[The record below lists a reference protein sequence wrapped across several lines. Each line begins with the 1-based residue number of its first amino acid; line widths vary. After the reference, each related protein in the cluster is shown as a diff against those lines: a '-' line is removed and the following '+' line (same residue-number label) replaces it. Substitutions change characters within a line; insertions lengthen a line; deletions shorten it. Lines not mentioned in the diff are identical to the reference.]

1 MKKQH
6 SKYTFKGHG
15 GAITSL
21 AFSPDAQTLLSTS
34 YDNCTLVWNVATAN
48 IRKAIPIS
56 RWENCH
62 LFPDSSRIVDWTGIW
77 DIATGERVRR
87 HRKGDIL
94 ACSPD
99 GKLVASDEHASNPE
113 TYTLSALY
121 LFDSRNGRTKHTV
134 WTNAMFPL
142 YEATSFVFSPDGAF
156 LAFLGREPFRTEIR
170 NGNGED
176 YEWRVNGNA
185 TVYVY
190 ELKTRNLVAKSANS
204 DYWQLFW
211 TVSPSST
218 RLIAMGSGGAT
229 LWDAENG
236 KLLLSVSEQ
245 SDSFL
250 SPDGSL
256 LARATTDGCVEVY
269 SVAETRLLWRRR
281 CHQGWVR
288 TVAFTS
294 DSRRL
299 ASAGDDLAI
308 LIHEAETGE
317 LMQKLTGRVP
327 RVEAISFTQEGDQLS
342 ALYNDNSVRLWELEP
357 RALKRQSLVSMEL
370 VTHLGKL
377 NSQKALHYWNLPFK
391 ELPVY
396 SDERPLSVQSISLDG
411 ALVALKSPRIMRY
424 GVERLDQKLEQKAVP
439 DEERS
444 ARASLAEQSL
454 VSALR
459 GTEDNHKI
467 VIWNIET
474 QSALCTISAPKIHD
488 CVILPDNRR
497 CAISHVE
504 SVTIYAL
511 ATGEVLQKLA
521 FDHDL
526 DQVYGGDLT
535 LSSDGNLLAHVEYL
549 GAIRI
554 WDLQTGK
561 RLDTDASAEDG
572 LDIAFFPDGERIITS
587 LPHEE
592 YAWIWRLSSKS
603 KPRRLEG
610 HLSSVRAVACSP
622 DGRLVATG
630 AQDGAVKVWDATSGT
645 LLATYQALPEAE
657 AWVVHTPEGE
667 VTGSSGAEA
676 YLMENIEREM
686 VETGVF

>member
-1 MKKQH
+1 MNKQH

-15 GAITSL
+15 DAITSL
-21 AFSPDAQTLLSTS
+21 AFSPDGKRLLSLGR
-34 YDNCTLVWNVATAN
+34 DDRAILWNVEAGIIQN
-48 IRKAIPIS
+48 ITLPKGWADFR
-56 RWENCH
+56 
-62 LFPDSSRIVDWTGIW
+62 LFPNADKVATDEGIW
-77 DIATGERVRR
+77 DAETGELIRR
-87 HRKGDIL
+87 HRKEGIL

-99 GKLVASDEHASNPE
+99 GNFAVNNRYADNPDSPG
-113 TYTLSALY
+113 TMLCQYF
-121 LFDSRNGRTKHTV
+121 LFDLRTGRTRTKFWEYSTAEQ
-134 WTNAMFPL
+134 TYSA
-142 YEATSFVFSPDGAF
+142 EEFVFSPDGDY
-156 LAFLGREPFRTEIR
+156 LAFAVS
-170 NGNGED
+170 D
-176 YEWRVNGNA
+176 YEGDA
-185 TVYVY
+185 CTIYAY
-190 ELKTRNLVAKSANS
+190 ELKTRLLSTKRIPAHFPK
-204 DYWQLFW
+204 LFW
-211 TVSPSST
+211 TKSPSST
-218 RLIAMGSGGAT
+218 RLTAVSRGGT
-229 LWDAENG
+229 RIWDAENG
-236 KLLLSVSEQ
+236 ELLQSVSERPYP
-245 SDSFL
+245 SAREVSL
-250 SPDGSL
+250 SPDGRL
-256 LARATTDGCVEVY
+256 LARATTDTDGCVEVY
-269 SVAETRLLWRRR
+269 NVAEKRLLWKQSLH
-281 CHQGWVR
+281 CGWIR
-288 TVAFTS
+288 TLVFTR
-294 DSRRL
+294 DSRKL

-308 LIHEAETGE
+308 YVAQAETGE
-317 LMQKLTGRVP
+317 PAQTLVGRMPQVN
-327 RVEAISFTQEGDQLS
+327 ALSFTTEGDCLS
-342 ALYNDNSVRLWELEP
+342 ALYNDNSARLWELEP
-357 RALKRQSLVSMEL
+357 RALKRQNRMSMEP
-370 VTHLGKL
+370 VTHLGEL

-424 GVERLDQKLEQKAVP
+424 EVERLDQKLEQTAVS

-622 DGRLVATG
+622 DGKLVATG
-630 AQDGAVKVWDATSGT
+630 AQDGAVKVWDARSGT

-657 AWVVHTPEGE
+657 AWVIHTPEGE
-667 VTGSSGAEA
+667 VTGSPGAEV
-676 YLMENIEREM
+676 YLMENIER
-686 VETGVF
+686 